1 VAIVFVL
8 NVISELIL
16 REKGEPEECL
26 QENQVISACGDQR
39 TSQFHF
45 ILHHTA
51 FFMGHMGI
59 VSYFLAK
66 ETRMSIMK
74 HAEKVLLC
82 SVPNCKWPFCS
93 TTGSFGGREK
103 DENKNSG
110 FCY

>member
-59 VSYFLAK
+59 VSYFFGK
-66 ETRMSIMK
+66 RDSNEYHETRRKS
-74 HAEKVLLC
+74 
-82 SVPNCKWPFCS
+82 
-93 TTGSFGGREK
+93 SFMFGAQL
-103 DENKNSG
+103 
-110 FCY
+110 